1 MIYKTFACSDCD
13 SIFEVFCESSDPDP
27 DCPTCSKVL
36 QWTPSKVSIGG
47 STEGKAVKIAQDIME
62 NDYGLTNFKD
72 NNKPGDVGYIDPTR
86 KTLAERDALGQR
98 DAEIE
103 REVRKT
109 VEFSSPDIKPELQ
122 RQADNF
128 FGGQSV
134 KIGQNSIP
142 ASQMIAAGKIG
153 PAADVNPINLLHKAG
168 QAGRLPTRY
177 KMVGEK

>member
-36 QWTPSKVSIGG
+36 QWTPAKVSIGG
-47 STEGKAVKIAQDIME
+47 STEGKAVKLSQEIME
-62 NDYGLTNFKD
+62 QDFGLTNFKD
-72 NNKPGDVGYIDPTR
+72 NNKEGDVGYIDPNR
-86 KTLAERDALGQR
+86 KSLSEKDALGQR

-109 VEFSSPDIKPELQ
+109 VEFASPDQKQ
-122 RQADNF
+122 MVDNF

-134 KIGQNSIP
+134 KIGQNSVP
-142 ASQMIAAGKIG
+142 ASQLLAAGKMG
-153 PAADVNPINLLHKAG
+153 PNANLNPMTLLHKAG
-168 QAGRLPTRY
+168 KAGTLPTKFRMIGG
-177 KMVGEK
+177 K

>member
-1 MIYKTFACSDCD
+1 MIYRTYCCNSCD
-13 SIFEVFCESSDPDP
+13 QLFEVTCESGDEGDP
-27 DCPTCSKVL
+27 DCPICTKVL

-47 STEGKAVKIAQDIME
+47 SLESKAVRIAQDVME

-86 KTLAERDALGQR
+86 KNAAERDALGQR

-109 VEFSSPDIKPELQ
+109 VEFATPAQKEQ
-122 RQADNF
+122 VDNF

-142 ASQMIAAGKIG
+142 ASQMIAAGKMG
-153 PAADVNPINLLHKAG
+153 PAAGVNPMTLLHKAG
-168 QAGRLPTRY
+168 QAGKLPTRF